1 MRKEDLQEWVVP
13 AAVGAISFAAGVA
26 VGYFIHKRK
35 WDYRYV
41 PSEDDGVEF
50 AELEEYAQAPL
61 PFEAQI
67 VDAPPIIIVNDE
79 SELPPGVHTI
89 VVEETEDELHF
100 TIFDEP
106 PEPTADW
113 DYSYEV
119 PLRTDDAPY
128 IIHRDEFI
136 TNEEDNTQLTI
147 TFYEGDQVVCDEEDI
162 PMYDHEKMLGPLLF
176 GKGSEDPSIVYI
188 RNPIVGTEYGVIRD
202 RGFYQVEVLGAQIE
216 SQMAKDDL
224 RHSKSPRRM
233 RPE

>member
-1 MRKEDLQEWVVP
+1 
-13 AAVGAISFAAGVA
+13 
-26 VGYFIHKRK
+26 
-35 WDYRYV
+35 
-41 PSEDDGVEF
+41 
-50 AELEEYAQAPL
+50 
-61 PFEAQI
+61 AQI

-119 PLRTDDAPY
+119 PLRTYDAPY

-162 PMYDHEKMLGPLLF
+162 PM
-176 GKGSEDPSIVYI
+176 
-188 RNPIVGTEYGVIRD
+188 
-202 RGFYQVEVLGAQIE
+202 
-216 SQMAKDDL
+216 
-224 RHSKSPRRM
+224 
-233 RPE
+233 